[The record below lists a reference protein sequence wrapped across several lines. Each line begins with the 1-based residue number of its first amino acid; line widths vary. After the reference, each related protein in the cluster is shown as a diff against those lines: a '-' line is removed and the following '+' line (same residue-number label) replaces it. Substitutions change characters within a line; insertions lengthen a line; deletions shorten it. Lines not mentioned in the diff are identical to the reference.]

1 MQKLKRTT
9 LQVAD
14 DIDITRNSNS
24 LGRSSHED
32 VSIWKNCLSRE
43 FPVISSKT
51 VGGETVYKIGEPHS
65 GYYMT
70 SRLELGS
77 LDKKSQIYDAD
88 GNLRADLQTRN
99 QIGNGK
105 CTLYYK
111 TGERYFDGNLSQGY
125 RNGLGI
131 EYNKNGTIIFK
142 GFFQNGCRNFHITNR
157 MDRSNYWNERD
168 DTGNLVSVCRKD
180 ESGKN
185 DGICYFYLNGDIKYI
200 SRWEHGV
207 EVEILHTFEGGIMKS
222 YKFKKLIYEGKYL
235 KKSDFEYIQQENVT
249 IIKPDNQELPRKN
262 TRDDGSKWKIWKWD
276 HADWM
281 VCLSFFFVFS
291 AIVTVIVIITGPYF
305 LIVYLFYF
313 MLIFWVLV
321 AIISIFIM
329 IIRKI
334 IELLKKY
341 SILFIITTR
350 LQ

>member
-43 FPVISSKT
+43 FPVISSET

-111 TGERYFDGNLSQGY
+111 T
-125 RNGLGI
+125 
-131 EYNKNGTIIFK
+131 
-142 GFFQNGCRNFHITNR
+142 TNR

-180 ESGKN
+180 ESGEN

-235 KKSDFEYIQQENVT
+235 KISDFEYIQQENVT
-249 IIKPDNQELPRKN
+249 IIKLDNQELPRKN
-262 TRDDGSKWKIWKWD
+262 TRDDGSKWKKWKWD
-276 HADWM
+276 YSDWI
-281 VCLSFFFVFS
+281 VCLSFFSFFLV
-291 AIVTVIVIITGPYF
+291 IVTVISAFTGSSF
-305 LIVYLFYF
+305 LTAFLYYF
-313 MLIFWVLV
+313 MLIFCVLV
-321 AIISIFIM
+321 AIISIFI
-329 IIRKI
+329 IIISKI
-334 IELLKKY
+334 IKLLKKY